1 METNL
6 MGPQT
11 FTLLIIVLNN
21 FLSSL
26 FFGVE
31 GRGLA
36 TKISYK
42 MLKDEMIQNGKYE
55 GQEWNF
61 NKSLRMGIDQW
72 KMEDING
79 TSEKGKKE
87 RF

>member
-1 METNL
+1 

-42 MLKDEMIQNGKYE
+42 MLKDEMIQNGKHE
-55 GQEWNF
+55 GQE
-61 NKSLRMGIDQW
+61 
-72 KMEDING
+72 
-79 TSEKGKKE
+79 
-87 RF
+87 